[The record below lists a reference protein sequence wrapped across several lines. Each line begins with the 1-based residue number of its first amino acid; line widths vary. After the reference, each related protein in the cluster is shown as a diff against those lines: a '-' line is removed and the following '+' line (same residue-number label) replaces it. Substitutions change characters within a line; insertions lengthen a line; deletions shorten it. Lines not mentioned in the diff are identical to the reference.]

1 MVSEA
6 LIGFALILM
15 LVYLISKNRILA
27 FCSWFVVAAACILK
41 IPIFYLGED
50 YYNVAVFIA
59 GSILFILM
67 AFAALKNSK
76 VIYYTTRFSTLSI
89 AIYSIFAFT
98 NLGEKLIEITAL
110 FTVFVGNLVGFPM
123 IYEGFVVTLNG
134 RAVEI
139 ILACTAIESIALFAG
154 ATLGVDAPKNRRLKA
169 FFLSVPTIYIL
180 NIFRNVF
187 VIASFGYSWFG
198 EKSFYIAH
206 NVVAKIFSTIA
217 LVAIAYAVFT
227 LLPELLE
234 LVENMY
240 KEIKSTV
247 KFRFSESNSPRD

>member
-15 LVYLISKNRILA
+15 LAYLISKNRILA
-27 FCSWFVVAAACILK
+27 FFSWFVVAVACISK
-41 IPIFYLGED
+41 VPVFYFGED
-50 YYNVAVFIA
+50 YYNVAIFVA

-67 AFAALKNSK
+67 AFAGLRNSK
-76 VIYYTTRFSTLSI
+76 TIYYTTRFSVLSI
-89 AIYSIFAFT
+89 AIYSLFAFT
-98 NLGEKLIEITAL
+98 KLGEELIRITAMI
-110 FTVFVGNLVGFPM
+110 TVFVGNLFGFPM
-123 IYEGFVVTLNG
+123 IYEGVVVTLNG

-169 FFLSVPTIYIL
+169 FFLSVPTIYVL
-180 NIFRNVF
+180 NLFRNVF

-206 NVVAKIFSTIA
+206 NVIAKIFSTLA
-217 LVAIAYAVFT
+217 LIAIAYAVFT

-234 LVENMY
+234 LVENLY
-240 KEIKSTV
+240 REIRNTV
-247 KFRFSESNSPRD
+247 KFRFSGGNSPRD